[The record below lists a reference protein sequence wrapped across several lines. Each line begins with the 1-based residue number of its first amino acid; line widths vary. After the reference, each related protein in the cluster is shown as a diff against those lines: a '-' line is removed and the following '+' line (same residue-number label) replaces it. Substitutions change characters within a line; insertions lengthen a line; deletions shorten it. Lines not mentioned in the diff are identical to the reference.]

1 MTRRPDPM
9 PIAMRRRGLIRA
21 AGAVGLAGLQLP
33 ALGRVLGSP
42 AAASPAPTP
51 RLTDGPFYPIAFDR
65 NPTTTLIAGA
75 MLAQARPLQLVGR
88 VVDRSGSALAGSRIE
103 IWQCD
108 ANRHYHHPADGTP
121 EQLDQG
127 FIGFGWQACR
137 TDGSYAFET
146 MRPVQYPG
154 RTPHIH
160 VKVKVDGRAVLSSQ
174 IFMPDEQTANRADFL
189 WRSLG
194 SDAQPL
200 ASATLRRDG
209 DREIARFDIVL
220 G

>member
-1 MTRRPDPM
+1 
-9 PIAMRRRGLIRA
+9 MRRRSLIRA

-51 RLTDGPFYPIAFDR
+51 GLTDGPFYPVAFDR
-65 NPTTTLIAGA
+65 NPTTTLIVGP
-75 MLAQARPLQLVGR
+75 MLAQAKPLQLVGR
-88 VVDRSGSALAGSRIE
+88 VVDRSGNALAASRIE

-108 ANRHYHHPADGTP
+108 ANSLYHHPADGGS
-121 EQLDQG
+121 EQPDKG
-127 FIGFGWQACR
+127 FTGFGWQACR

-146 MRPVQYPG
+146 MRPVPYPG

-194 SDAQPL
+194 NDAQPL

-209 DREIARFDIVL
+209 GRVIARFDIVL